1 MINPIYTLY
10 WVFIWVPIPFKN
22 RVPPGGVKQRARGPD
37 GKNGGAEASPF
48 GEFFSWCRGNL
59 CTAPAWYAA
68 ATGHGGAKHR
78 GGSVGRL
85 VGRPVATWGWWLLK
99 VVFNKKKWTVKTT
112 RCWWIKYLFFFHP
125 ETLGKWSN
133 LTSICL
139 KGVET
144 TN

>member
-1 MINPIYTLY
+1 MISEPSIAWSTPYTPYIGYSFGSPSPLRKGFHQG
-10 WVFIWVPIPFKN
+10 V
-22 RVPPGGVKQRARGPD
+22 VKQRARGPD

-78 GGSVGRL
+78 GGGVGRL

-112 RCWWIKYLFFFHP
+112 RCWWIKYLFFFTP
-125 ETLGKWSN
+125 KPWGNDPIWRVYL
-133 LTSICL
+133 
-139 KGVET
+139 
-144 TN
+144 